1 MIGPFTEEQIAYMQ
15 TSAEKRELFRVDIKL
30 KDKNGRQGKI
40 SLYGDTIDD
49 FDEYYEELWGEPYL
63 IQLHMTVDNGN
74 SGFGSGYRVDEFL
87 NPSVREWLSDFWNKR
102 KQAYDFEE
110 PEEQMRWF

>member
-15 TSAEKRELFRVDIKL
+15 TGAEKREPFRVEIKL
-30 KDKNGRQGKI
+30 KDKNGRRGSI
-40 SLYGDTIDD
+40 TLTGDEITN

-63 IQLHMTVDNGN
+63 VHVDLTVENGN
-74 SGFGSGYRVDEFL
+74 SGLGYAERIDEFL
-87 NPSVREWLSDFWNKR
+87 NPSVREWLGEFWNLHKHS
-102 KQAYDFEE
+102 YIFEE

>member
-30 KDKNGRQGKI
+30 KDLNGRQGKI
-40 SLYGDTIDD
+40 SLYGDTIDN

-87 NPSVREWLSDFWNKR
+87 NPSVREWLRDFWDKR
-102 KQAYDFEE
+102 KHVYDFEE